1 MRRAKYLQDMDKV
14 QDAITK
20 LKEAT
25 IKDIMTET
33 RLSYSEVQQAA
44 YWLRNLGR
52 VNHEYRGRTITYSP
66 N

>member
-1 MRRAKYLQDMDKV
+1 MKRAKYLQDMDAV

-20 LKEAT
+20 LKEAS
-25 IKDIMTET
+25 IKEIMTET
-33 RLSYSEVQQAA
+33 KLSYTAVQQAG

-52 VNHEYRGRTITYSP
+52 ITYEYQGRKIVYRP